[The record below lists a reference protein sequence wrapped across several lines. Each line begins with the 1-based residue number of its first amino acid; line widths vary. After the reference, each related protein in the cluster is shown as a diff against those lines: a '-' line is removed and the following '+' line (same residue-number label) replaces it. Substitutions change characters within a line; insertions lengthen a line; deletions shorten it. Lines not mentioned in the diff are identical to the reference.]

1 LFKRTRYQEGSLQ
14 LEERKRGPSVWIFR
28 WWDRDINGKR
38 VCRKVQVGSREQY
51 QTESAARTALDALQ
65 LTINNQSKRANLRK
79 TTIRI
84 LWEHY
89 RSEELPLK
97 EISPKTSIP

>member
-1 LFKRTRYQEGSLQ
+1 MFKRTRYQEGSLQ

-89 RSEELPLK
+89 RRAVRPGGLFYRVK
-97 EISPKTSIP
+97 G